1 MIWLPSMRK
10 KTKKK
15 IINKLAEL
23 LIIMDAADLR
33 SYEMQYLID
42 TCVDICDLI
51 EKDKAAI
58 ELSKMVEEKH
68 VAENSSL

>member
-51 EKDKAAI
+51 EKDKAVI

>member
-1 MIWLPSMRK
+1 MRMLSILGK

-15 IINKLAEL
+15 IVNELAEL
-23 LIIMDAADLR
+23 LVIMDAADLR

-51 EKDKAAI
+51 EKDKAAV